1 MACLMDGGQCIR
13 DRCLN
18 ELYCMMDV
26 EMALQICISELQDY
40 FFSDEREF
48 VIIKMC
54 WHLISIPK
62 LRHELVIVAEL
73 IA

>member
-1 MACLMDGGQCIR
+1 
-13 DRCLN
+13 
-18 ELYCMMDV
+18 MDV